1 MAEGE
6 QEHIEM
12 ADIEDNKTVTLT
24 VPRRQESVVSGNW
37 YLMGRPFPRSEV
49 KYMAQ
54 VLILYIVILTS
65 LGNLSVGN
73 SELRSIWISLLSSS
87 IGYILPSPH
96 ISKKRHD

>member
-1 MAEGE
+1 MREGE

-12 ADIEDNKTVTLT
+12 ADMDDNKPVT
-24 VPRRQESVVSGNW
+24 VPHRQESVVSSNW

-49 KYMAQ
+49 KYLAQ
-54 VLILYIVILTS
+54 VLILYIVILTC

-73 SELRSIWISLLSSS
+73 SELRTIWISLLSSS

-96 ISKKRHD
+96 ISKK